1 MIASTTVT
9 KTCPAVSVFG
19 KAKSTRGFPVCNA
32 FQGSWR
38 PGADLPKRMYWYLLD
53 VLVAMGGFRLI
64 VGGGGDGWISSGM
77 TRFGVVLISDR
88 GWVGW
93 GCCWFGRGDVWCGE
107 RMDGCP

>member
-1 MIASTTVT
+1 M
-9 KTCPAVSVFG
+9 
-19 KAKSTRGFPVCNA
+19 CNA

-107 RMDGCP
+107 RMNGCS